1 MSIASE
7 MFPIRTSADSVSE
20 NIIANIT
27 MYCETHFSQQN
38 LLEAPATF
46 TGIRV
51 YDASLSVVAG
61 NHIYFINATDNSSE
75 MNLNG
80 IEVNNPASVF
90 NNIISFNLKDTTLAF
105 YFCKGLSVR
114 LYSVGNV
121 NLSYNTVYLG
131 GKVQPYRYSAC
142 VWRNMWDS
150 STFTMKNN
158 IFHSEMY
165 GGKTAVIQTGTLANF
180 TSDYNDF
187 YSTQPDSLCSID
199 DGESHMNF
207 AAWKIATGQDTHSAS
222 IATQFVNPPSGDLHL
237 TGTSLGNMNF
247 AGTPL
252 AGITIDFDG
261 ESRNTVRPYM
271 GADENLSFPLVP
283 SHTVLATATAGGTIS
298 PSGSVV
304 VFEGANQQFLIA
316 PQAGYHF
323 DSLKVDGVRVD
334 STTSYTFYNVLVN
347 HTIAAYFT
355 INTYSI
361 VATAGP
367 NGTITPSGTVY
378 AQFGENKSFAI
389 AANTN
394 YHIDSVLV
402 DGTNVGAVTEYTF
415 TSVSAN
421 HTIAAYFS
429 GNNFTIAASVVG
441 DGSITP
447 SGTVY
452 VALGGNQTFAIAP
465 NSGKQ
470 IDSVVVDGTNVGAV
484 TEYTFTT
491 VSANHT
497 IVAYFSSSAGSL
509 QFQVADKWN
518 MISVPLVMS
527 NYSKTSL
534 FPTAASDAFAY
545 QAGYTAQTTLAN
557 GVGYWLKFTGNQSV
571 THNGMRRYA
580 DTLDVLEGWNMLGTL
595 SEPVAVSKLVSL
607 TQGLVLSQFFG
618 YASGYTTADTLMP
631 AKGYWVKANIN
642 GQFALLASS
651 TTSRSNVRF
660 QLTNELPPSPP
671 STETSSASDGLK
683 PETFSLSQNYPNPFN
698 PSTVIRFNIPLSPPS
713 EGGNRGMFVTLKVY
727 NTLGEQV
734 ATLVDGIQEAGYR
747 SVEWNAS
754 GLPSGMYFYRLTAGT
769 FTETKTL
776 LLMK

>member
-1 MSIASE
+1 
-7 MFPIRTSADSVSE
+7 
-20 NIIANIT
+20 
-27 MYCETHFSQQN
+27 
-38 LLEAPATF
+38 
-46 TGIRV
+46 
-51 YDASLSVVAG
+51 
-61 NHIYFINATDNSSE
+61 
-75 MNLNG
+75 
-80 IEVNNPASVF
+80 
-90 NNIISFNLKDTTLAF
+90 
-105 YFCKGLSVR
+105 
-114 LYSVGNV
+114 
-121 NLSYNTVYLG
+121 
-131 GKVQPYRYSAC
+131 
-142 VWRNMWDS
+142 
-150 STFTMKNN
+150 
-158 IFHSEMY
+158 
-165 GGKTAVIQTGTLANF
+165 
-180 TSDYNDF
+180 
-187 YSTQPDSLCSID
+187 
-199 DGESHMNF
+199 
-207 AAWKIATGQDTHSAS
+207 
-222 IATQFVNPPSGDLHL
+222 
-237 TGTSLGNMNF
+237 
-247 AGTPL
+247 
-252 AGITIDFDG
+252 
-261 ESRNTVRPYM
+261 M

-283 SHTVLATATAGGTIS
+283 SHTVLATATAGGTIT

-389 AANTN
+389 AANAN
-394 YHIDSVLV
+394 YHIDSVVV

-429 GNNFTIAASVVG
+429 GNNFTIVASVVG

-447 SGTVY
+447 FGTVY

-470 IDSVVVDGTNVGAV
+470 IDSVVVDETNVGAV
-484 TEYTFTT
+484 TEYTFTAVT
-491 VSANHT
+491 ANHT
-497 IVAYFSSSAGSL
+497 IVAYFSASAGSL

-527 NYSKTSL
+527 NYTKTSL

-545 QAGYTAQTTLAN
+545 QAGYTSQTTLIN
-557 GVGYWLKFTGNQSV
+557 GVGYWLKFTGDQTVS
-571 THNGMRRYA
+571 HNGMRRYA
-580 DTLDVLEGWNMLGTL
+580 DTVDVLEGWNMLGTL

-607 TQGLVLSQFFG
+607 TPGLVLSQFFG
-618 YASGYTTADTLMP
+618 YASGYNPADTLKP
-631 AKGYWVKANIN
+631 AKGYWVKANMN
-642 GQFALLASS
+642 GQILMSSLVISNLSLSKVTIRPTSEKPPTPPNGEMESWSNGVVPTEFAL
-651 TTSRSNVRF
+651 
-660 QLTNELPPSPP
+660 E
-671 STETSSASDGLK
+671 
-683 PETFSLSQNYPNPFN
+683 QNYPNPFN

-713 EGGNRGMFVTLKVY
+713 ESGNRGMFVTLKVY

-754 GLPSGMYFYRLTAGT
+754 GLPSGIYFYRLTAGT